1 MSIQKLL
8 LSLGCSLLSLR
19 CSVLAINPDGTGVFG
34 DEMLVAVGSDRRNG
48 QDLHVADLTDLVGT
62 DRAKVVAVGH
72 QHLRTAVSIR
82 VPAAL
87 ADSEH

>member
-1 MSIQKLL
+1 
-8 LSLGCSLLSLR
+8 
-19 CSVLAINPDGTGVFG
+19 
-34 DEMLVAVGSDRRNG
+34 MLVAVGSDRRNG